1 MKARTWDEV
10 RTAERAALLDDGIG
24 RLLRF
29 DRNGAAEVVYKAC
42 LRRRALRDKLQ
53 ADADARRREA
63 AAARH
68 EEWLKNADPY
78 YYEEC
83 CPCCGK

>member
-1 MKARTWDEV
+1 MKGNTWDEI

-29 DRNGAAEVVYKAC
+29 DCSGAGDVVYEAC

-53 ADADARRREA
+53 ADAESRRREA

-68 EEWLKNADPY
+68 AKWLAETDPY
-78 YYEEC
+78 EYDEE
-83 CPCCGK
+83 CPCCGR